1 MHHTKPFFMKRP
13 TTTRIVKPLLL
24 FLIITSLQSCYH
36 YRVLT
41 TQSDPAT
48 EYQQKVLW
56 SYCWGLINKPKD
68 FIVPN
73 CDNKNA
79 LDEVLVTTTLG
90 GSILTIVTLGIV
102 SPVKV
107 QWRCHKPPQRVGDL

>member
-1 MHHTKPFFMKRP
+1 MKKPATLTIAKMLCFA
-13 TTTRIVKPLLL
+13 LLIL
-24 FLIITSLQSCYH
+24 SLQSCYH

-48 EYQQKVLW
+48 EVQQKVLW
-56 SYCWGLINKPKD
+56 SYAWGLINKPKD
-68 FIVPN
+68 FVVPN
-73 CDNKNA
+73 CDNNNA
-79 LDEVLVTTTLG
+79 LDEVTMTTTFG
-90 GSILTIVTLGIV
+90 GSLLTIITLGIV

>member
-1 MHHTKPFFMKRP
+1 MKMKQLPRAAKQFLF
-13 TTTRIVKPLLL
+13 VLLL
-24 FLIITSLQSCYH
+24 STSLQSCYH

-48 EYQQKVLW
+48 EPQEKVLW
-56 SYCWGLINKPKD
+56 SYAWGLINKPKD

-79 LDEVLVTTTLG
+79 LDEVTMTTTFG
-90 GSILTIVTLGIV
+90 GALLTIITIGIV

-107 QWRCHKPPQRVGDL
+107 QWRCHKPPQRIGDL